1 MSLQNLTFNLGGRI
15 RYESLEGRDHIVVP
29 TVMIVEGVLE
39 GNSGP
44 LMYPAAELAAAPQV
58 WNHKPIV
65 IGHPSEGTACLPHV
79 LNNRKVGIILNTH
92 WDAPKLRT
100 EAWIDVKRC
109 DGLDKSIID
118 KLQKLQK
125 IEVSTGLYTENELS
139 PGVWKGRKY
148 AAIARN
154 YRPDHLA
161 ILTNQVGA
169 CSIADGAG
177 MLQLNSEDG
186 TLSRRQINEALQ
198 LFERFDRVLNG
209 PPIFLPEIM
218 QAIRQNP
225 YAYLTGGLSA
235 MHAAIADAPEPYES
249 FNLDFENPLS
259 RSASSSASDF
269 ADVDFEDVN

>member
-15 RYESLEGRDHIVVP
+15 RYETLEGRDHIVVP
-29 TVMIVEGVLE
+29 TVMIVEGVLA

-79 LNNRKVGIILNTH
+79 LNNRKVGIILNTR

-118 KLQKLQK
+118 KLQRLEK
-125 IEVSTGLYTENELS
+125 IEVSTGLYTENEPS
-139 PGVWKGRKY
+139 PGVWNGKKY
-148 AAIARN
+148 EAIARN

-186 TLSRRQINEALQ
+186 TLSRRQINAALQ
-198 LFERFDRVLNG
+198 LFDQYDRMMNG
-209 PPIFLPEIM
+209 PPVFLPEIM
-218 QAIRQNP
+218 QAIRRDP
-225 YAYLTGGLSA
+225 YTYLTGGLSA
-235 MHAAIADAPEPYES
+235 IEVANADAPELYEAPR
-249 FNLDFENPLS
+249 LEFENPLS
-259 RSASSSASDF
+259 RGQSSSASDF
-269 ADVDFEDVN
+269 ADIDFEEVN